1 MWDSSSERFE
11 KVWDDEDVNG
21 GEFVLQKGHSLLK
34 SLIDGEEEEEDREAG
49 TFVFWVSNEA
59 VLVWTSVG
67 DNDDLL
73 VGEEAFILDAV
84 VVVVV
89 GISKFALEFVSELAD
104 NDEEDEVEDDD
115 DEDEDETER
124 DEPVVVVVVVFVI
137 LMMPF
142 RSRALVFWNQTWT
155 TRFLR
160 RTLINNK

>member
-11 KVWDDEDVNG
+11 KVWDDEEVNG

-34 SLIDGEEEEEDREAG
+34 SLIDGEEDEDREAG

-115 DEDEDETER
+115 DDEDEDETER
-124 DEPVVVVVVVFVI
+124 DVVVVVVGVVVFVI

-160 RTLINNK
+160 RTLI